1 MAKSRIEPMKT
12 LVIMPTY
19 NEAMN
24 IEHSV
29 EELFKYNPQVS
40 LLIVDD
46 SSPDSTGAIADK
58 LALANK
64 QITVLHR
71 TAKTGLADAYKAG
84 FAWGIEN
91 KFDLLIEMDADGSH
105 RAEDLPRLLAKASS
119 HELVIGS
126 RWVNGGSVENW
137 PAYRML
143 LSRAGNAYA
152 KFMLGS
158 KIKDMTAGFRVYQA
172 QLLERLHLEDL
183 AAHGY
188 SFQVEMTRKCEQ
200 IGATI
205 AEVPITFV
213 EREHGV
219 SKMSNAIVLEAMGL
233 VTWLGIKRVLGIKN

>member
-1 MAKSRIEPMKT
+1 MKT

-19 NEAMN
+19 NEALN
-24 IEHSV
+24 IQHSV
-29 EELFKYNPQVS
+29 AELFKHNPQVS

-46 SSPDSTGAIADK
+46 SSPDGTGELADK

-84 FAWGIEN
+84 FAWGLQN

-105 RAEDLPRLLAKASS
+105 RAEDLPKLLAQSNEN
-119 HELVIGS
+119 ELVIGS
-126 RWVNGGSVENW
+126 RWVEGGSVENW
-137 PAYRML
+137 PAFRL
-143 LSRAGNAYA
+143 ALSRGGNAYA

-158 KIKDMTAGFRVYQA
+158 KIKDLTAGFRVYQA
-172 QLLERLHLEDL
+172 QLIERLHLEDL

-200 IGATI
+200 INASIT
-205 AEVPITFV
+205 EVPITFV
-213 EREHGV
+213 EREYGV
-219 SKMSNAIVLEAMGL
+219 SKMSRSIVLEAMWL
-233 VTWLGIKRVLGIKN
+233 VTKLGLQRLFKTSN

>member
-1 MAKSRIEPMKT
+1 MKT

-29 EELFKYNPQVS
+29 AELFKHNPQVS

-46 SSPDSTGAIADK
+46 ASPDSTGAMADA
-58 LALANK
+58 LALANN

-71 TAKTGLADAYKAG
+71 SAKTGLADAYKAG
-84 FAWGIEN
+84 FGWGIE
-91 KFDLLIEMDADGSH
+91 KDFELLVEMDADGSH
-105 RAEDLPRLLAKASS
+105 RAQDLPNLLAKANSN
-119 HELVIGS
+119 ELVIGS
-126 RWVNGGSVENW
+126 RWVAGGSVENW

-143 LSRAGNAYA
+143 LSRGGNAYA

-158 KIKDMTAGFRVYQA
+158 KVLDMTAGFRVYQA
-172 QLLERLHLEDL
+172 QLIERLHLEDL

-200 IGATI
+200 NHASIT
-205 AEVPITFV
+205 EVPITFV

-219 SKMSNAIVLEAMGL
+219 SKMSNAIVFEAMWL
-233 VTWLGIKRVLGIKN
+233 VTKLGIQRLFSAN

>member
-1 MAKSRIEPMKT
+1 MKT

-19 NEAMN
+19 NEALN

-29 EELFKYNPQVS
+29 EELFKHNPQVS

-46 SSPDSTGAIADK
+46 ASPDGTGQLADK

-84 FAWGIEN
+84 FAWGLEN

-105 RAEDLPRLLAKASS
+105 RAEDLPKLLVKASNY
-119 HELVIGS
+119 ELVIGS
-126 RWVNGGSVENW
+126 RWIAGGRVENW
-137 PAYRML
+137 PAYRMA
-143 LSRAGNAYA
+143 LSRGGNTYA

-172 QLLERLHLEDL
+172 QLIERLHLEDL

-200 IGATI
+200 IRASIT
-205 AEVPITFV
+205 EVPVTFV

-219 SKMSNAIVLEAMGL
+219 SKMSNSIVLEAMAL
-233 VTWLGIKRVLGIKN
+233 VTWLGIKRVLGIKS

>member
-1 MAKSRIEPMKT
+1 MTT

-19 NEAMN
+19 NEALN
-24 IEHSV
+24 IQHSV
-29 EELFKYNPQVS
+29 AELFKHNPTVS

-46 SSPDSTGAIADK
+46 SSPDGTGAIADQ
-58 LALANK
+58 LAAANSN
-64 QITVLHR
+64 ITVLHR

-84 FAWGIEN
+84 FAWGLKN
-91 KFDLLIEMDADGSH
+91 NFDFLVEMDADGSH
-105 RAEDLPRLLAKASS
+105 RAIDLADLLAQAHKY
-119 HELVIGS
+119 ELVIGS

-143 LSRAGNAYA
+143 LSRGGNAYA

-172 QLLERLHLEDL
+172 QLLKRLHLEDL

-188 SFQVEMTRKCEQ
+188 SFQVEMTRKCELNNAS
-200 IGATI
+200 IV
-205 AEVPITFV
+205 EVPITFV

-219 SKMSNAIVLEAMGL
+219 SKMSNAIVLEAMWL
-233 VTWLGIKRVLGIKN
+233 VTKLGLKRILKIAR

>member
-1 MAKSRIEPMKT
+1 MKT

-46 SSPDSTGAIADK
+46 CSPDSTGAIADK
-58 LALANK
+58 LALANR

-71 TAKTGLADAYKAG
+71 NAKTGLADAYKAG
-84 FAWGIEN
+84 FAWGMEH
-91 KFDLLIEMDADGSH
+91 KFELLIEMDADGSH
-105 RAEDLPRLLAKASS
+105 RAQDLPKLLAQATS

-126 RWVNGGSVENW
+126 RWVSGGSVENW

-143 LSRAGNAYA
+143 LSRGGNAYA

-172 QLLERLHLEDL
+172 QLLQRLHLKDL

-200 IGATI
+200 IGASI

-219 SKMSNAIVLEAMGL
+219 SKMSNAIVLEAMWL
-233 VTWLGIKRVLGIKN
+233 VTKLGVQRLFKLK

>member
-1 MAKSRIEPMKT
+1 MKT

-19 NEAMN
+19 NEALN

-29 EELFKYNPQVS
+29 KALFKHNPAVS

-46 SSPDSTGAIADK
+46 ASPDGTGQLADK
-58 LALANK
+58 LALANQ

-71 TAKTGLADAYKAG
+71 SAKTGLADAYKAG
-84 FAWGIEN
+84 FSWGLEN

-105 RAEDLPRLLAKASS
+105 RAEDLPKLLAKSS
-119 HELVIGS
+119 THELVIGS
-126 RWVNGGSVENW
+126 RWVAGGKVENW
-137 PAYRML
+137 PRYRLL
-143 LSRAGNAYA
+143 LSRGGNTYA

-200 IGATI
+200 IHASI

-213 EREHGV
+213 EREHGI
-219 SKMSNAIVLEAMGL
+219 SKMSRAIVFEAMWL
-233 VTWLGIKRVLGIKN
+233 VTKLGFRRFLSTK

>member
-1 MAKSRIEPMKT
+1 MKT

-29 EELFKYNPQVS
+29 EQLFKHNPDVS

-46 SSPDSTGAIADK
+46 SSPDTTGVIADK
-58 LALANK
+58 LAAANPK
-64 QITVLHR
+64 ITVLHR
-71 TAKTGLADAYKAG
+71 AAKTGLADAYKAG
-84 FAWGIEN
+84 FAWGLQN
-91 KFDLLIEMDADGSH
+91 KFDFLVEMDADGSH
-105 RAEDLPRLLAKASS
+105 RAEDLPKLLAQASS

-126 RWVNGGSVENW
+126 RWVSGGSVENW
-137 PAYRML
+137 PAYRMA
-143 LSRAGNAYA
+143 LSRGGNSYA

-158 KIKDMTAGFRVYQA
+158 KIKDLTAGFRVYQA
-172 QLLERLHLEDL
+172 QLIERLHLEDL

-200 IGATI
+200 IGASIT
-205 AEVPITFV
+205 EVPITFV

-233 VTWLGIKRVLGIKN
+233 VTLLGLKRLFSRR